1 MPVLNARRLPFHDRA
16 QFLGRLSAL
25 MAEGY
30 LFPVAMTLL
39 LPMHTERADEA
50 LDGMDRILKGGG
62 NAAEVLKFL
71 GFRERVLF
79 PVEIAEFHGK
89 LGEAIHGIAAGFKRT
104 EEVQKKLRSILIYPV
119 SLLILTAAL
128 FLFFRANYVPNLTA
142 LISSLQHGE
151 EGQGVPVY
159 LLRIPDLAIAVF
171 ALIALS
177 VAGFR
182 AYLRRQAAERQIRLL
197 IKLPVVG
204 QAMRL
209 YWSQLA
215 SRELGTLLHSGL
227 SLQEAL
233 VLLREQRHHPII
245 ARIAGALHEEVRTGL
260 ALSFA
265 VERHAFAAEDM
276 AAFIRH
282 GEATGMLGK
291 ELMLYSDLLLDRIE
305 LQAQRSL
312 KIIQPSFFVLIAVCI
327 VAAYL
332 AILLPMYNLV
342 HTI

>member
-1 MPVLNARRLPFHDRA
+1 M
-16 QFLGRLSAL
+16 S
-25 MAEGY
+25 EGY

-39 LPMHTERADEA
+39 LPMHTERVEEA
-50 LDGMDRILKGGG
+50 LAGMDRILKSGG

-104 EEVQKKLRSILIYPV
+104 EDVQKKLRNILVYPV

-128 FLFFRANYVPNLTA
+128 FLFFRTNYVPNLTA

-159 LLRIPDLAIAVF
+159 LLRIPDVAIAVF
-171 ALIALS
+171 TAAVLIGI
-177 VAGFR
+177 GFR
-182 AYLRRQAAERQIRLL
+182 EYLKRQPAEHQIRLL
-197 IKLPVVG
+197 IKLPVIG
-204 QAMRL
+204 PAMRL

-215 SRELGTLLHSGL
+215 SRELGTLLHSGI

-233 VLLREQRHHPII
+233 MLLRKQRHHPII
-245 ARIAGALHEEVRTGL
+245 SRIAESLHEEVKTGL

-265 VERHAFAAEDM
+265 VERHAFAANDM

-291 ELMLYSDLLLDRIE
+291 ELVLYSEVLLDRIE
-305 LQAQRSL
+305 MQAQRSL